1 MRTEAD
7 LTDAIAYFVSGDDD
21 HSSLYSRSGI
31 NIPPSKITLRLDV
44 VVEYD
49 GPSLSDTSSIA
60 SFPTSDGSSFV
71 SRRSGLTS
79 DSRLSDPYTTHSGSH
94 GYRADPNRLSDYS
107 LTSYGDPR
115 YYAASRRSSATSG
128 TQRRPAIDREL
139 ASVTDSFE
147 SAVLDDGAS
156 GLTASTTP
164 NFTQSELGSRWLR
177 EQSQIAQRMPRLRLR
192 RREFDDGDADPD
204 ASDEEIGDIS
214 LVRDARGRECETS
227 SAHTVSLADKQDTTT
242 RTRTR
247 RASSTAQ
254 ASRACRRPRHRNRKA
269 TRVLQR

>member
-1 MRTEAD
+1 M
-7 LTDAIAYFVSGDDD
+7 SGDDD

-31 NIPPSKITLRLDV
+31 SIPPSKITLRLDV

-60 SFPTSDGSSFV
+60 SFPTSDGSSFM
-71 SRRSGLTS
+71 SRRSGLSS
-79 DSRLSDPYTTHSGSH
+79 DSRLSDPYTTRSGAH
-94 GYRADPNRLSDYS
+94 GYRTDPNRLSDYS
-107 LTSYGDPR
+107 RSDYTERYDPR

-128 TQRRPAIDREL
+128 TQRRPTVDREL
-139 ASVTDSFE
+139 ASVTGSFE

-177 EQSQIAQRMPRLRLR
+177 EQSQIASRMPRLRLR
-192 RREFDDGDADPD
+192 RREFEDGDPDPD

-214 LVRDARGRECETS
+214 LVRDARGRGYLAVKVLRWTL
-227 SAHTVSLADKQDTTT
+227 TVRILLLLPGSGEH
-242 RTRTR
+242 
-247 RASSTAQ
+247 
-254 ASRACRRPRHRNRKA
+254 CR
-269 TRVLQR
+269 QR